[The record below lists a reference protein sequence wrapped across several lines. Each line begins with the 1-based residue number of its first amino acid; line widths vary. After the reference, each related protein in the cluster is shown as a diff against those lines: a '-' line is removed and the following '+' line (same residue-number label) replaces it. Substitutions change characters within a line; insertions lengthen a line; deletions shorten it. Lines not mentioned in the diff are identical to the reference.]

1 MVNFEIVGKLKA
13 IKDKDNF
20 HPYEEKVFEK
30 SGWQNVRYRF
40 NVVSGTNRFMCEISG
55 GKWVDDSKN
64 KIVTMSRATDSK
76 KSESMEVK
84 WDERRNPDIIDKVAG
99 YRIYTCNLLD
109 FNEQKEADD
118 ETKKKK
124 EHRFIERTE
133 YAKLVKKVIDSG
145 KYADAKFKIQ
155 GQMDFQYSAKDDRY
169 YRTMTVNKIYKVTP
183 ETEDRAEMTI
193 DAYYMADS
201 IDDNLFNCYTDYY
214 FNNIKARRFVNMP
227 LVFHSNG
234 TEDGDKVMAAFKKK
248 LSKFEE
254 EPVRKV
260 QLVCTMID
268 GAERVD
274 VKLEDLDEEIQ
285 ENVMLGLISEKDAIA
300 SVGGQMFGER
310 KTENRI
316 LKFSRNSAKGSEP
329 TVFTEEDLFKKPVP
343 DPIEEDEENIDLFA
357 DDDDI

>member
-1 MVNFEIVGKLKA
+1 ML
-13 IKDKDNF
+13 
-20 HPYEEKVFEK
+20 
-30 SGWQNVRYRF
+30 
-40 NVVSGTNRFMCEISG
+40 SG
-55 GKWVDDSKN
+55 GKWADDSKN
-64 KIVTMSRATDSK
+64 KILTMSRATEGK

-84 WDERRNPDIIDKVAG
+84 WDQRRDESVIDKVAG

-133 YAKLVKKVIDSG
+133 YAQLVKKVIDSG
-145 KYADAKFKIQ
+145 KYADALFKVQ
-155 GQMDFQYSAKDDRY
+155 GTMDFQYSVKDDRY

-183 ETEDRAEMTI
+183 ETDPKAEMTI
-193 DAYYMADS
+193 DAYYTADS
-201 IDDNLFNCYTDYY
+201 IDENLFNCYTDYY
-214 FNNIKARRFVNMP
+214 FSSIKARRFVNIP
-227 LVFHSNG
+227 LVFHSDG
-234 TEDGDKVMAAFKKK
+234 TEKGDRVVAAFKKK
-248 LSKFEE
+248 LSAFDDET
-254 EPVRKV
+254 VRKV

-329 TVFTEEDLFKKPVP
+329 TVFTEEDLIKKPMP
-343 DPIEEDEENIDLFA
+343 DPVEEDEEDTDIFA
-357 DDDDI
+357 DDDI